1 MPDGLDDAQSLQFLA
16 LQAGSMAREQ
26 LPKAAAGALS
36 GCEWI
41 RLPAALPVQGRWRE
55 VALRCTT
62 GAAAPNASLSFV
74 AYHTLALLKLSMNEQ
89 AAAELS
95 KLKSQHVA
103 VSNADSTA
111 PWALRVLRSEVLWAL
126 GKRQA
131 AIDWLYQLLEWCN
144 AQEGSSV
151 AAAASGGDGQQQV
164 QLGRLRRRDIALN
177 LVSKLRQQRQFV
189 PALLLLNHLLGAD
202 AADLQAWMAVCS
214 VQALLGDVSAAQ
226 ATLRQ
231 VEQLLAGSSGGAG
244 VQEQAAQRHHHQ
256 QLLHRHRGT
265 LHFLQRDFR
274 GGYQLKSEGRAQHGK
289 VASAQWPAC

>member
-1 MPDGLDDAQSLQFLA
+1 MTHPLASESTSPWATPFPAQQQPAVPDGLDDAQSLQFLA
-16 LQAGSMAREQ
+16 LQ
-26 LPKAAAGALS
+26 
-36 GCEWI
+36 
-41 RLPAALPVQGRWRE
+41 GRWQE

-111 PWALRVLRSEVLWAL
+111 PWALRVLRSELLWAL

-164 QLGRLRRRDIALN
+164 QIGSA
-177 LVSKLRQQRQFV
+177 QT
-189 PALLLLNHLLGAD
+189 PGY
-202 AADLQAWMAVCS
+202 CS
-214 VQALLGDVSAAQ
+214 QPRVQAAPAASVRAGTVAAKPSAW
-226 ATLRQ
+226 R
-231 VEQLLAGSSGGAG
+231 
-244 VQEQAAQRHHHQ
+244 R
-256 QLLHRHRGT
+256 
-265 LHFLQRDFR
+265 
-274 GGYQLKSEGRAQHGK
+274 
-289 VASAQWPAC
+289 CC